1 MNYQNRENIKNNK
14 RRIGQEYE
22 NIAANFLI
30 KNGLSILNRNFYTR
44 AGEIDIIAM
53 DGDTFVF
60 TEVKYRRSNSYGFPE
75 ESVNVK
81 KQQRIRRGARIYL
94 YLNHI
99 NENSANVRFDVV
111 SVSDSHIKW
120 LKAAF

>member
-1 MNYQNRENIKNNK
+1 MNYQNRENTKNNK

-22 NIAANFLI
+22 NLAANFLI
-30 KNGLSILNRNFYTR
+30 KNGLSILNRNFYTS